1 MRSTALGILFVS
13 QALLVACGGATTNST
28 ATETAAASEEAP
40 LAQTSVDEVA
50 AAIDAQNNSI
60 AVFDANHRETFD
72 AGHVPGAKWVHYDD
86 YAASELPA
94 DHAQHLVF
102 YCANEECS
110 ASHVAARRAM
120 ELGYSNVSVMGAGIQ
135 GWIAAGKPVER

>member
-1 MRSTALGILFVS
+1 MRSIALGILFLA
-13 QALLVACGGATTNST
+13 QALLVACGGSQANTTSSET
-28 ATETAAASEEAP
+28 TAAAEEAP
-40 LAQTSVDEVA
+40 LAQSSVEEVS
-50 AAIDAQNNSI
+50 AAIDARNNSI

-72 AGHVPGAKWVHYDD
+72 EHHVPGAKWVHYDD

-94 DHAQHLVF
+94 DRAQHLVF

-120 ELGYSNVSVMGAGIQ
+120 EFGYTNVSVMGAGIQ
-135 GWIAAGKPVER
+135 GWIAAGKPTEQ